1 MKASHK
7 QNLFQKL
14 LWFSIYIYIYL
25 FISIYIYAGMNPSFR
40 AEFRRILL
48 CKAKSSQV
56 CEELRRPKDVE
67 LKKILARSARGTE
80 NQEEEGSTLVRDRAV
95 NVQIEPKAKDL
106 SKNIRYFPL
115 LPDFLC
121 HGRFSPIFSLAQH
134 TSQNCD
140 DFAL

>member
-1 MKASHK
+1 M
-7 QNLFQKL
+7 F
-14 LWFSIYIYIYL
+14 FSSTINP
-25 FISIYIYAGMNPSFR
+25 FIYAGMNPSFR

-80 NQEEEGSTLVRDRAV
+80 NQEEEGSTLVWDRAV

-121 HGRFSPIFSLAQH
+121 HRRFSPIFSLTQH